1 LSVEDPG
8 VISIEMVMLAA
19 LGFLTAALL
28 AVFLSPL
35 YRRRVARLTTEAIK
49 RSMPLTEAEIRADKD
64 RMRAEYAI
72 TIHKLQMKVEEASE
86 AAARQ
91 KVELNRRDA
100 AISELEEQGANQ
112 STALEEHENARRV
125 LEQTIMDRLPKVEQR
140 LADARKLLFQRD
152 REIVSLT
159 QGSEKQKRALEEATQ
174 INTQQTDEIH
184 RLKASLNT
192 RAARSREGINDP
204 RFEGEVALRTEIEA
218 LRSKTR
224 NQSALIARLE
234 ALVARAGP
242 AADVVGVPAGSGQ
255 NGTHEPSRP
264 AKMLSRRRD
273 APAAGRPSLQ
283 AVEGGSE
290 SAGAVGPEF
299 ADPQTAAELRTLKAA
314 NQDQAAEISRLK
326 AALLTYE
333 ASDNDERG
341 VKESKIAMKAR
352 LSALKAL
359 SDEQGSTIQ
368 SLRAEVASGNE
379 RLARQAAYFMEEMRR
394 LGSDAVPTSGPARRS
409 AGEQQQ
415 AGKRPL
421 VERINDP
428 RVARLVRSG
437 ASSGAS
443 GSEADTAGHKRRVS
457 GFLKALDG
465 ESTVEDAGASGSA
478 SGTGAAKPAEA
489 SAARAG
495 DAGAGKSEASKSEAG
510 KSEAGKSEAGKSEAG
525 KSDGG
530 KQQEQAA
537 SAQAKPAQGKSPRKP
552 RLLERIT
559 GMDKTS
565 A

>member
-1 LSVEDPG
+1 
-8 VISIEMVMLAA
+8 MLAG

-35 YRRRVARLTTEAIK
+35 YRRRVTRLTTEAIK

-64 RMRAEYAI
+64 RLRAEYAI
-72 TIHKLQMKVEEASE
+72 RIHKLEMRVEEAAESS
-86 AAARQ
+86 ARQ
-91 KVELNRRDA
+91 MVELNRRDA
-100 AISELEEQGANQ
+100 AISELEELAASQR
-112 STALEEHENARRV
+112 TALEEHENARRV
-125 LEQTIMDRLPKVEQR
+125 LEQTIMDRLPKVEHR
-140 LADARKLLFQRD
+140 LAEARKLLFQRD
-152 REIVSLT
+152 REIVSLS
-159 QGSEKQKRALEEATQ
+159 QSSEKQKRALEEATQ

-184 RLKASLNT
+184 RLKAALNT

-224 NQSALIARLE
+224 NQAALIARLE

-242 AADVVGVPAGSGQ
+242 AAEAATVSSGLGQ
-255 NGTHEPSRP
+255 NGAHEPSRP
-264 AKMLSRRRD
+264 PKVVSKRKD
-273 APAAGRPSLQ
+273 GQPPALQ
-283 AVEGGSE
+283 AVETPAE
-290 SAGAVGPEF
+290 MGAPAPEQVD
-299 ADPQTAAELRTLKAA
+299 AQTAAELRKLKAV

-333 ASDNDERG
+333 ASDKDERG
-341 VKESKIAMKAR
+341 VKESKIALKAR

-359 SDEQGSTIQ
+359 SDEQSSTIQ
-368 SLRAEVASGNE
+368 SLRAEVAAGNE

-394 LGSDAVPTSGPARRS
+394 LGSETVPAAGPRRS
-409 AGEQQQ
+409 AEQS
-415 AGKRPL
+415 APAKRPL

-437 ASSGAS
+437 SATDGDA
-443 GSEADTAGHKRRVS
+443 EQTHQRRVS

-465 ESTVEDAGASGSA
+465 ESAAEEKAGADAGKVQSGSPAAQEVKDA
-478 SGTGAAKPAEA
+478 SAEAAK
-489 SAARAG
+489 
-495 DAGAGKSEASKSEAG
+495 SETEKASEAG
-510 KSEAGKSEAGKSEAG
+510 
-525 KSDGG
+525 
-530 KQQEQAA
+530 AA
-537 SAQAKPAQGKSPRKP
+537 PAKPQRKP